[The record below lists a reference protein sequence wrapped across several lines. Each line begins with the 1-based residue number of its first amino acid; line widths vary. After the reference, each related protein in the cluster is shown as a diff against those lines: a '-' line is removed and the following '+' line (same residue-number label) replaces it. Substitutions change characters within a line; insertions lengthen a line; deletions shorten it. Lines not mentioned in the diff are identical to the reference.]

1 TNTPWASSSLNRLQY
16 ENLFSITS
24 EMQEV
29 IDKELYTYLSEI
41 IELLCEEK
49 LSSVNNINSFIDN
62 TGSSERCSKKCPSCN
77 ELDIDNRK
85 QVCPKCR
92 TRLPTLAELQKQH
105 ANASA
110 LAEGTPDRLTIYKP
124 YNVNKKTEPSR
135 SSRISIT
142 QRRSADRGVNI
153 PDIFVPDP
161 LNVNPNSTANVE
173 KVLLHI
179 EKISGIKDGIRKW
192 MAVACDGIPYHRIS
206 KIRGKYPWLILIPGQ
221 LHEEM
226 NMLRAYVEL
235 NW

>member
-1 TNTPWASSSLNRLQY
+1 MLQY
-16 ENLFSITS
+16 ENLCSITS

-41 IELLCEEK
+41 IDLLREEK
-49 LSSVNNINSFIDN
+49 SSSINNIDSLIDN
-62 TGSSERCSKKCPSCN
+62 TGSSERCSKKCPNCN

-92 TRLPTLAELQKQH
+92 TRLPTLAESQKQY
-105 ANASA
+105 ASE
-110 LAEGTPDRLTIYKP
+110 LKEGTQDRLTIYKP
-124 YNVNKKTEPSR
+124 YNVDKETKPSS

-142 QRRSADRGVNI
+142 QRQSTDQGVNI

-179 EKISGIKDGIRKW
+179 EKISGIKDRIRKW
-192 MAVACDGIPYHRIS
+192 MAVTCDGIPYHRITR
-206 KIRGKYPWLILIPGQ
+206 IREKYLWLILIPGQ